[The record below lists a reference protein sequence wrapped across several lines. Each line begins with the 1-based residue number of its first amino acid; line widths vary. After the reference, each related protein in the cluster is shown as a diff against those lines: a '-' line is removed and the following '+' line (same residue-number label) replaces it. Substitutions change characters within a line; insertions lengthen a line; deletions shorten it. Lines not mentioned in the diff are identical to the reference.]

1 MERLSLEWKTDDGL
15 SLAVRNWKPETEPK
29 ALICLVHGLGEH
41 SGRYNHL
48 GGYLKGAG
56 YALLAFDLRGHGR
69 SQGQRGYSPNFRA
82 LLQDISLSLEEGQ
95 KLYPGRPL
103 FLYGHSMG
111 GTLVLNYVLRNR
123 PSLAGVIV
131 TSPLLRTAF
140 APPLWKVILG
150 RIMYYLWPNL
160 SLANELDCQG
170 ISRDPAIVHAYKNDP
185 LVHDRLTPRLGID
198 LLRGGLWAFEHAAEF
213 TLPLLLMHGDADSI
227 VSAKASGEFAAR
239 AGNSCTLK
247 IWPGLYHELHNEPE
261 KDEVLSYLLGWLEWR
276 CGGRR

>member
-15 SLAVRNWKPETEPK
+15 SLAVRNWKSETEPK

-48 GGYLKGAG
+48 GNYLKGAG

-69 SQGQRGYSPNFRA
+69 SQGQRGYSPNFQV
-82 LLQDISLSLEEGQ
+82 LLKDISLSLQEGQ

-111 GTLVLNYVLRNR
+111 GTLVLNYVVRNR
-123 PSLAGVIV
+123 PQLAGVIV

-198 LLRGGLWAFEHAAEF
+198 ILQSGLWALEHANEF

-227 VSAKASGEFAAR
+227 VSAKASGDFAAK
-239 AGNSCTLK
+239 ASNCCTLK
-247 IWPGLYHELHNEPE
+247 IWHGLYHELHNEPE
-261 KDEVLSYLLGWLEWR
+261 KDKVLSYVLGWLDKKI
-276 CGGRR
+276 